1 MNQKHDSKPR
11 QTLVESPP
19 WMGGGGGNGGGGQGG
34 NFSNPV
40 QVRQVGI
47 LVSYWYCS
55 LSRAIMFELYST
67 SKVNSV
73 ISPKISIRYNSGCF
87 PGAVSTEQQS
97 HAATKAATETKRGA
111 QRTNADGPRAGPA
124 GERVDGLQL
133 RRCGGQDQLAVRPV
147 PLHQQGQV
155 HGEGAHRDAH

>member
-19 WMGGGGGNGGGGQGG
+19 WMGGGGGGNGGGGQGG

-47 LVSYWYCS
+47 LVWYWYCS
-55 LSRAIMFELYST
+55 SSRAIMFELYST

-73 ISPKISIRYNSGCF
+73 IGPKISIRYNSGCF

-97 HAATKAATETKRGA
+97 YAATKAATETKRGA
-111 QRTNADGPRAGPA
+111 QRTNTDGPRAGPA
-124 GERVDGLQL
+124 GERVDGLQNDYL
-133 RRCGGQDQLAVRPV
+133 DL
-147 PLHQQGQV
+147 LF
-155 HGEGAHRDAH
+155 